1 MSENFLAT
9 FLCNEKLIVLTAFR
23 FQKKKNIFKKPKSG
37 FFLQRSRGN
46 VTFLP
51 ISRT

>member
-9 FLCNEKLIVLTAFR
+9 FLCNEKLIVLTVFR
-23 FQKKKNIFKKPKSG
+23 FQKKNIFKKPKGG